1 MQSTQQSHSA
11 TPPPPLRH
19 GQCDQLT
26 NHIQPSSLSDTA
38 SAINSPITFSH
49 PPSQTRPVQSTHQ
62 SHSAILPLRHGQC
75 DQLTNHIQPS
85 SLSDTA
91 SAINSPI
98 TFCHP
103 PSPTRPVR
111 STHQSHSA
119 ILPLRH
125 GQCNQLN
132 NHILPSS
139 LSDTASAINSPIT
152 FSHPPSPTRP
162 VRSTHQSHSAILP
175 LRHGQCNQL
184 NNHILPS
191 SLSDTASAINSPI
204 TFSHPPSPTRPV
216 RSTHQSHSAILPLRH
231 GQCDQ
236 LTNHILPSSLSDT
249 ASAINSPITFCHP
262 PLRHDQYDHLVA
274 SKNKVLQCVLK
285 LRLKQLRKT

>member
-1 MQSTQQSHSA
+1 MTLVKPLLKPRHWGQTYSA
-11 TPPPPLRH
+11 TPSATVSAITSPITFCHPPLRH

-26 NHIQPSSLSDTA
+26 NHIQ
-38 SAINSPITFSH
+38 
-49 PPSQTRPVQSTHQ
+49 
-62 SHSAILPLRHGQC
+62 
-75 DQLTNHIQPS
+75 
-85 SLSDTA
+85 
-91 SAINSPI
+91 
-98 TFCHP
+98 
-103 PSPTRPVR
+103 
-111 STHQSHSA
+111 
-119 ILPLRH
+119 
-125 GQCNQLN
+125 
-132 NHILPSS
+132 PSS

-184 NNHILPS
+184 
-191 SLSDTASAINSPI
+191 
-204 TFSHPPSPTRPV
+204 
-216 RSTHQSHSAILPLRH
+216 
-231 GQCDQ
+231 
-236 LTNHILPSSLSDT
+236 TNHIQPSSLSDT